1 MQGKILMNKD
11 CEKYKNLI
19 LSQLENNWER
29 EILVPEHVKNC
40 LSCSNFY
47 NDIQKIQNDL
57 ELLGSLIKENIPEI
71 DIREN
76 IKDELKK
83 IKRGETVVRE
93 IVEREDSI
101 PEFIEW
107 HAFIENELDEVAR
120 YRCELR
126 LEKSLYIKH
135 EIEELS
141 NIHYAI
147 DNIGKL
153 WKGPSLDEDL
163 LLPIMEKIRKYK
175 LSSEEKDDEID
186 EIEKELYKLPHAIS
200 NSIQKIDLTSKITK
214 KVKEISQSSSEKEKP
229 PKNIVSILSIRKEKK
244 HSFVNYAIPIA
255 IAVVLCITILGIYAN
270 NYLIQ
275 IDNIN
280 QVQVATHKAQG
291 NAQSP
296 KNSVYETTQP
306 FYMNNTVSPSDENEQ
321 NIEKKTKN
329 RKNNYAEG
337 LLSNWT
343 KQLKDNALSNA
354 GKLMRMG
361 VWATLTPDE
370 ARELLQK
377 SGLSPE
383 AVLGAVQFLPPDEA
397 RVVLQAAIDNNPNDA
412 YLRYAMVETLKKM
425 NNVSDEELYAHL
437 TSWSQLDPGNA
448 LPHFVEA
455 ELYFQNGEK
464 DKAITCI
471 TDAGNAS
478 NYNSYAMVT
487 AKAYMEALLA
497 KGIDLETAK
506 LLASAS
512 MGLREVQTLE
522 EIAQT
527 LMEYGRSYEEAGDYN
542 TALLIY
548 EALRNLGIKVD
559 MSSAL
564 IQERL
569 AGIRYTQEAVNAM
582 FRLMNTTNSFSD
594 TQSLIDFTQTL
605 SEMMTNYN
613 LAMDN
618 FYRLFDTTD
627 PAEIIRLLNIYL
639 SNGNAPLPNHQV
651 KK

>member
-1 MQGKILMNKD
+1 MNKD
-11 CEKYKNLI
+11 CEKYKDLI
-19 LSQLENNWER
+19 LNQLENNWKGE
-29 EILVPEHVKNC
+29 VFPPEHVKNC
-40 LSCSNFY
+40 PPCSKFSK
-47 NDIQKIQNDL
+47 DIQKIQNEL

-71 DIREN
+71 DIHEN
-76 IKDELKK
+76 IKNELKK
-83 IKRGETVVRE
+83 IKEGQIVIRE
-93 IVEREDSI
+93 IIEQEDNI
-101 PEFIEW
+101 PEFVEW
-107 HAFIENELDEVAR
+107 HSFIENELDEITR
-120 YRCELR
+120 YRCKLK
-126 LEKSLYIKH
+126 LEKSLHIKH

-141 NIHYAI
+141 HIHYVI
-147 DNIGKL
+147 NNIGKA
-153 WKGPSLDEDL
+153 WKSPSLDEDL
-163 LLPIMEKIRKYK
+163 SSRIMEKIRKYK
-175 LSSEEKDDEID
+175 LSLEEEDNEIN
-186 EIEKELYKLPHAIS
+186 EIEKELYELSHAVS
-200 NSIQKIDLTSKITK
+200 NSIQKIDLASKITK
-214 KVKEISQSSSEKEKP
+214 KVRKISQTSSKKEKSP
-229 PKNIVSILSIRKEKK
+229 ENIVSILPIRKEKTEK
-244 HSFVNYAIPIA
+244 KYSFINYAIPIA
-255 IAVVLCITILGIYAN
+255 IAVVLCITILGIYVN
-270 NYLIQ
+270 NYLTQ

-280 QVQVATHKAQG
+280 QVQIAIHKTQK
-291 NAQSP
+291 NAQTP
-296 KNSVYETTQP
+296 KNNLYETTQP
-306 FYMNNTVSPSDENEQ
+306 FYMNNTVSPFDKREQ
-321 NIEKKTKN
+321 NIEKKVKN
-329 RKNNYAEG
+329 RKNNYTEG

-361 VWATLTPDE
+361 VWATLTAEE

-397 RVVLQAAIDNNPNDA
+397 RVVLQAAIDSNPNDA
-412 YLRYAMVETLKKM
+412 YLRYAMVQTLKKM
-425 NNVSDEELYAHL
+425 DNVSDDELYAHL
-437 TSWSQLDPGNA
+437 TTWSQLDPGNT
-448 LPHFVEA
+448 LPHFIEA

-471 TDAGNAS
+471 TDAGNIS
-478 NYNSYAMVT
+478 NYNSYAVVT

-497 KGIDLETAK
+497 KGVDPETAK

-559 MSSAL
+559 ISSAL
-564 IQERL
+564 IQEKL
-569 AGIRYTQEAVNAM
+569 AGIRYTQEAINAM
-582 FRLMNTTNSFSD
+582 FRLINTTNLFSD

-605 SEMMTNYN
+605 SEMITNYN
-613 LAMDN
+613 MALDS

-627 PAEIIRLLNIYL
+627 PAEVIRLLNAYL
-639 SNGNAPLPNHQV
+639 SNGNAPLPNNPV